1 MASATR
7 SANDAIQEVSAA
19 SVLVW
24 NFWVQLGLP
33 KGLGWQLLGRPAL
46 LVGSLRG
53 AS

>member
-24 NFWVQLGLP
+24 NFWVQPGLP
-33 KGLGWQLLGRPAL
+33 RGLGWQLSAGPR
-46 LVGSLRG
+46 S
-53 AS
+53 S